1 MVCVLGVYF
10 IDREIQTRIG
20 EPHRNLLHVHGW
32 LIPEPGVIHILTEKA
47 DADVTTALQQGQLS
61 LKTRMRIALD
71 VISGVKAVH
80 KARYIH
86 QDIKADSVLVC

>member
-1 MVCVLGVYF
+1 MVCVLHVYF
-10 IDREIQTRIG
+10 IDREIQSRIG

-32 LIPEPGVIHILTEKA
+32 LIPEPGVIHVLTEKA
-47 DADVTTALQQGQLS
+47 DTDVTTVLQKGQLP

-71 VISGVKAVH
+71 IINGVKAVH

-86 QDIKADSVLVC
+86 QDIKADSVLV

>member
-1 MVCVLGVYF
+1 MVCVLYVYF
-10 IDREIQTRIG
+10 IDREIQARIG

-32 LIPEPGVIHILTEKA
+32 LIPEPGVIHVLTEKA

-71 VISGVKAVH
+71 VISGIKALH
-80 KARYIH
+80 KARYLH
-86 QDIKADSVLVC
+86 EDIKSDSILVC

>member
-1 MVCVLGVYF
+1 MVCVLYVYF
-10 IDREIQTRIG
+10 IDREIQATIG

-32 LIPEPGVIHILTEKA
+32 LIREPGVIHVLTEKA

-71 VISGVKAVH
+71 VINGIKAVH
-80 KARYIH
+80 KALYIH